1 MPDSPPQLDDIL
13 DQDVEVSDDTART
26 LICRLADANASLS
39 YWRALAEE
47 RKVQIDRLVE
57 HCDLTISYLK
67 DRLNRAELP
76 KTTD

>member
-1 MPDSPPQLDDIL
+1 MPDSPPQYNDIL
-13 DQDVEVSDDTART
+13 EQDVEISDDTATT
-26 LICRLADANASLS
+26 LICKLADANSSRS

-47 RKVQIDRLVE
+47 RKVQIDRLLE
-57 HCDLTISYLK
+57 DRDLTISYLK